1 MSKHLKKIKNPF
13 QCKDCKTFCTSSP
26 RLLQVHRENTCA
38 YVKRRRELLEKNYN
52 LINGRKRQPA
62 SASSPTINNS
72 SIISTMQVSP
82 IDFASNISSVSYEMR
97 YMNREDDGNENFY
110 DQPNDCMVSPNFQ
123 MSDQH
128 FLPED
133 NELSR
138 HH

>member
-1 MSKHLKKIKNPF
+1 MSKHWKKIKKSF

-72 SIISTMQVSP
+72 SIISP

-97 YMNREDDGNENFY
+97 YMNREDDVNENFN

-133 NELSR
+133 NKLSR

>member
-82 IDFASNISSVSYEMR
+82 IDFAWIEILQVSVSNEMR
-97 YMNREDDGNENFY
+97 YMNRDDDGNENFY
-110 DQPNDCMVSPNFQ
+110 DQPNDQPKF
-123 MSDQH
+123 SDVWSI
-128 FLPED
+128 F
-133 NELSR
+133 SSWR
-138 HH
+138 